1 MTRLNTDQLR
11 ALAGL
16 AITQGLNLAVLLDV
30 VSLDIEELA
39 AINAF
44 VGTLLTLAF
53 LVVKPST
60 PA

>member
-11 ALAGL
+11 ALLGIAV
-16 AITQGLNLAVLLDV
+16 TQGANLLVLLDA

-44 VGTLLTLAF
+44 VGTLLTLGF
-53 LVVKPST
+53 LVFKAAPT
-60 PA
+60 A

>member
-16 AITQGLNLAVLLDV
+16 AITQGLNMLVLLDV

-44 VGTLLTLAF
+44 VGTLLTLGF
-53 LVVKPST
+53 LVFKAAP